1 MINLLVFGAAGAA
14 VVFVLIWAGSPGLR
28 EWIERPKYRF
38 LEDVR
43 RVDGEKRSA
52 VRR

>member
-14 VVFVLIWAGSPGLR
+14 VVFVLVWAGSPGLR
-28 EWIERPKYRF
+28 VWIERPKYKF

-43 RVDGEKRSA
+43 RADGSKETGGGS
-52 VRR
+52 